1 MIEADFINLMLHLWD
16 FSLLI
21 DKATRWLIDK
31 TT

>member
-21 DKATRWLIDK
+21 DKATR
-31 TT
+31 